1 MANLTNKFDCNKV
14 FFTSDCHFDHAN
26 IIKYCSRPFES
37 ADEMNRQLIL
47 NWNKVVQWDD
57 TVFILGDFCFGQKTR
72 WEKILPQ
79 LNGYKYL
86 VLGNH
91 DKLKYIPENGFEAV
105 ERQMMIT
112 ITGDEEC
119 NNQQLFMS
127 HYPMITW
134 DGSHRGSWQLY
145 GHTHQNDK
153 IDFIEGLTDK
163 LSPTQLNVGV
173 DNNNY
178 YPFSFQEI
186 KKRITKQ
193 ILAGKYLVKY

>member
-14 FFTSDCHFDHAN
+14 FFFFFCHFDHAN
-26 IIKYCSRPFES
+26 IIKYCNRPFES

-145 GHTHQNDK
+145 GHIHTEK
-153 IDFIEGLTDK
+153 GKKTPFEDK
-163 LSPTQLNVGV
+163 LVPNQYDVGV
-173 DNNNY
+173 DNNDY
-178 YPFSFQEI
+178 TPVSWQQLREI
-186 KKRITKQ
+186 ITKRN
-193 ILAGKYLVKY
+193 LRG

>member
-79 LNGYKYL
+79 LNGNKYL
-86 VLGNH
+86 ILGNH

-112 ITGDEEC
+112 ITKDEEGLC
-119 NNQQLFMS
+119 LWRTKPALNEDGVWWEDDEDYEEINSCIYYSITGYADLPKEGEIIEIDVTLVSPSQQLES
-127 HYPMITW
+127 KKY
-134 DGSHRGSWQLY
+134 
-145 GHTHQNDK
+145 
-153 IDFIEGLTDK
+153 
-163 LSPTQLNVGV
+163 
-173 DNNNY
+173 
-178 YPFSFQEI
+178 I
-186 KKRITKQ
+186 KTRKHK
-193 ILAGKYLVKY
+193 